1 MWVEGNG
8 RGGLSVVLVLVFAS
22 GVARLLVRESKKE
35 KKMRTGWILRV
46 AERECACDGLARGVE
61 LSPEGPCGLGP
72 LRLPQAS
79 GFAGGR

>member
-8 RGGLSVVLVLVFAS
+8 RGGFSVVFVL
-22 GVARLLVRESKKE
+22 ARANDAVKLLVREPKKQ

-46 AERECACDGLARGVE
+46 AERKCARDGLARDVE

-72 LRLPQAS
+72 LYLPQAS